1 VLGWSGPVSSRRIHA
16 SNTERGGTFQ
26 LLCRDA
32 LNKALSRN
40 FDLEVRIRVGNGR
53 PHNLDLAT
61 RERDIVAECKA
72 FAFIMMRRNATVYLR
87 SMRDV
92 QRALIVKSAH
102 IPSGGD
108 SGAVLRPLEPQ
119 FPRRDNSFGDA
130 RNGRRASLH
139 QRLLQG
145 IKTSGTA
152 TITRERVAGFS

>member
-1 VLGWSGPVSSRRIHA
+1 MSGSSRLLCLAGPVSSRRIHA

-40 FDLEVRIRVGNGR
+40 FDLEVRIRVGNGK

-92 QRALIVKSAH
+92 QRALIVKAPTSQAGETLAQYYVRLNPNFLDG
-102 IPSGGD
+102 ITLLEMPETGGELVCISG
-108 SGAVLRPLEPQ
+108 SFKVLKPVERRP
-119 FPRRDNSFGDA
+119 
-130 RNGRRASLH
+130 
-139 QRLLQG
+139 
-145 IKTSGTA
+145 
-152 TITRERVAGFS
+152 